1 MDLSRARRNV
11 SCMSRRDGVDMA
23 GTRCVPEETP
33 VAMSFNGVSYAVMM
47 ATPADLEDFAIGF
60 ALTEGIVSDPGEVA
74 SLEIVVVDG
83 GIDCQM
89 ELAGAPTEALAKR
102 RRRIAGPVG
111 CGLCGIES
119 IEEAVR
125 PLRPVEGPRMQFA
138 AAEIAQSVGLLA
150 DAQPLHRE
158 THAVHAAGFYRRDG
172 GVTLAREDVGRHN
185 ALDKLVGALAR
196 GRVDASKGA
205 IVITSRVSIE
215 MVQKAAVA
223 GVPVLVAVSAPTA
236 LAVRTADA
244 AGLTLVARV
253 RGDDYEIFTHPHRI
267 SPGAKADVA

>member
-1 MDLSRARRNV
+1 MRRHVSRI
-11 SCMSRRDGVDMA
+11 SRHGQREEG

-47 ATPADLEDFAIGF
+47 ATPADLEDFAVGF
-60 ALTEGIVSDPGEVA
+60 ALSEGIVASPGEIRDLGIVA
-74 SLEIVVVDG
+74 VDG

-89 ELAGAPTEALAKR
+89 ELADDASEALKTR

-119 IEEAVR
+119 IAEAI
-125 PLRPVEGPRMQFA
+125 RPVPARHDA
-138 AAEIAQSVGLLA
+138 RAHLSDADVLRSVHLLA
-150 DAQPLHRE
+150 DLQPLHHE
-158 THAVHAAGFYRRDG
+158 TSAVHAAGLYLRDG
-172 GVTLAREDVGRHN
+172 GIVAAREDVGRHN

-196 GRVDASKGA
+196 KPAEVSDGA

-223 GVPVLVAVSAPTA
+223 GAPVLVAVSSPTA
-236 LAVRTADA
+236 LAVRTAEA
-244 AGLTLVARV
+244 AGITLVARV
-253 RGDDYEIFTHPHRI
+253 RHDGFEIYTHANRI
-267 SPGAKADVA
+267 SAGARADVA